1 MIPFLEEIARNQAD
15 IDGEE
20 FLQLMGI
27 AQTFPGAMGINTA
40 VIIGYRMG
48 GVKGAIASLI
58 GVTLPSVICATGLFY
73 FLLILQGVFWI
84 EAAMTALKAAIVG
97 IILAMAIHL
106 GRRAWQGSLGW
117 MAIAVL
123 AMLSFY
129 QFQINPVFILMGAGM
144 AGLLAFSGGSQKQ

>member
-1 MIPFLEEIARNQAD
+1 MIPFLEEIARTQAD
-15 IDGEE
+15 IDGDE
-20 FLQLMGI
+20 FLQIVGI

-40 VIIGYRMG
+40 VIIGFRMG
-48 GVKGAIASLI
+48 GFKGAIASLL
-58 GVTLPSVICATGLFY
+58 GVTVPSVICATGLFY

-106 GRRAWQGSLGW
+106 GRRSWHGSFGW

-123 AMLSFY
+123 AMLCFY
-129 QFQINPVFILMGAGM
+129 QFQLNPVFILLGTGII
-144 AGLLAFSGGSQKQ
+144 GLLAFSGGGWKL